1 MGPKSKLSADAKVNP
16 EMGPKSHSSADVKLN
31 PEEFVKFLSND
42 EFLEKLR
49 LILEPVITFAVQE
62 AIKPIQINFQTKLD
76 DFSATIKALQT
87 DLKLRSKTM
96 NLLEAAN
103 SELQA
108 KLSAAEVK
116 LEESEQYN
124 SRRDNLIISGLP
136 ATLSEITA
144 ADATK
149 REVEYSSTSVQN
161 ILDICRNVL
170 NIQINESDVVT
181 AHRLRASRNSKHP
194 PILVSFTRCIVCCP
208 RNAAARRRR
217 HR

>member
-1 MGPKSKLSADAKVNP
+1 M
-16 EMGPKSHSSADVKLN
+16 
-31 PEEFVKFLSND
+31 
-42 EFLEKLR
+42 EKLR
-49 LILEPVITFAVQE
+49 SILEPVITFAVQE
-62 AIKPIQINFQTKLD
+62 AIKPIQINFQPKLD
-76 DFSATIKALQT
+76 DLSATIQALQT

-149 REVEYSSTSVQN
+149 REVEYSSTSVQK

-181 AHRLRASRNSKHP
+181 AHRLYASRNSKHP
-194 PILVSFTRCIVCCP
+194 PILVSFTRCIIRCP

-217 HR
+217 RR